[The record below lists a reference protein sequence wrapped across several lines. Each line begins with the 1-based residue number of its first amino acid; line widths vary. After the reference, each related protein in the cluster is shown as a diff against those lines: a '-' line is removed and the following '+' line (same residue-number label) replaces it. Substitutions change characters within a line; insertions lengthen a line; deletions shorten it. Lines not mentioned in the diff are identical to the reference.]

1 MNPQLNLLST
11 WFQASIQGPQGWDLV
26 VNWIMERV
34 KKTRKKSS
42 KWRIMKST
50 SLFNNCRVEDDEDGE
65 TQEDDISRSRSMPM
79 LPPRVMVE
87 SPSDPSPVTSRPRS
101 RHSVMR
107 PSSLR
112 YKDIATYKNLKM
124 FIEWVMMVWWI
135 PGCCLCSTWGWRGP
149 WERCRAV
156 CLD

>member
-1 MNPQLNLLST
+1 
-11 WFQASIQGPQGWDLV
+11 
-26 VNWIMERV
+26 
-34 KKTRKKSS
+34 
-42 KWRIMKST
+42 MKST
-50 SLFNNCRVEDDEDGE
+50 SLFNNCRVDDDEDGE

-112 YKDIATYKNLKM
+112 YRDIATDKQLEDVHRVSHDGLM
-124 FIEWVMMVWWI
+124 DPWMLSLQHVRMTWSMREMQSSVSGLGRGRSHLAVDQFHHH
-135 PGCCLCSTWGWRGP
+135 PGASSLTRSVS
-149 WERCRAV
+149 CRSPPLV
-156 CLD
+156 TRHQNQR